1 MKTILYT
8 LTFIPHSLNYG
19 YFSYSLIQ
27 NNNGPPLTD
36 SQQKQRFVKQEI
48 YKKQ

>member
-1 MKTILYT
+1 MNTIIHTHIHAALPQ
-8 LTFIPHSLNYG
+8 FISN
-19 YFSYSLIQ
+19 FSYSLIQ